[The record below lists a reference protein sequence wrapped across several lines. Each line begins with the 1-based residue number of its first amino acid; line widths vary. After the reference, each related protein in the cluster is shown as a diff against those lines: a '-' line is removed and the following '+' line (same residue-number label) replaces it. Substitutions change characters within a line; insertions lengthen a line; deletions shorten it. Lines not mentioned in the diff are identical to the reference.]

1 MPWTESRS
9 DSFVARHES
18 EDGEA
23 VERLLDTLEAFRDEL
38 ADRFE
43 RAPGE
48 LDLVVHSRQV
58 ALDLAQPWLPVARRF
73 VAPAARRYMAG
84 WFSQNEIHV
93 LGPRALERRA
103 SGVPGSLEALRLAP
117 LHELA
122 HVFVGLNNAT
132 LPPPFTLHSFRSY
145 LRSAWLCEG
154 AATHFAGQTP
164 YLRGAIVRRLHEG
177 REPEFPPAGR
187 DAQLLGGTVFSLLYE
202 GAGAEACV
210 ELATTPLD
218 GERTSASAAIERAF
232 ARPRREIERDWRSH
246 LRRLTSGAPSS
257 RGG

>member
-1 MPWTESRS
+1 MPWVESRS

-18 EDGEA
+18 DDAEA
-23 VERLLDTLEAFRDEL
+23 VARLLDTLEAFRHEL
-38 ADRFE
+38 SDRFDHS
-43 RAPGE
+43 PGE
-48 LDLVVHSRQV
+48 LAVVVHSRPV

-73 VAPAARRYMAG
+73 AAPAARRYMAG
-84 WFSQNEIHV
+84 WFSSGEIHV
-93 LGPRALERRA
+93 LAPAALERRA
-103 SGVPGSLEALRLAP
+103 SGVPGSLEAMRLEP

-122 HVFVGLNNAT
+122 HVFVGLNNPT
-132 LPPPFTLHSFRSY
+132 LPPPFTLGSFRSY

-164 YLRGAIVRRLHEG
+164 YLRGAITRRLHEG
-177 REPEFPPAGR
+177 RKPQFPPSGR

-218 GERTSASAAIERAF
+218 GEVATATRALERAF
-232 ARPRREIERDWRSH
+232 ARPRLEIERDWRAH
-246 LRRLTSGAPSS
+246 LTAFTAGA
-257 RGG
+257 